1 MLVSNAMKEQ
11 ALGFGGLEFAT
22 FRLREGIGE
31 DALLAA
37 CDKVDRE
44 FLQTETGIFGHLLL
58 KGADGVYADVTFA
71 DTQARAQQVCAKWLE
86 QAVALEYIALFDEQS
101 VNMTFWER
109 LR

>member
-1 MLVSNAMKEQ
+1 MSGIKLMKEQ

-22 FRLREGIGE
+22 FRLLDGIGE

-44 FLQTETGIFGHLLL
+44 FLQAEPGIFGHVLLRGL
-58 KGADGVYADVTFA
+58 NGVYADVAFA
-71 DTQARAQQVCAKWLE
+71 DTQARAEQVCAKWLDK
-86 QAVALEYIALFDEQS
+86 AVALKYIALFDQQS
-101 VNMTFWER
+101 VNMTFRER